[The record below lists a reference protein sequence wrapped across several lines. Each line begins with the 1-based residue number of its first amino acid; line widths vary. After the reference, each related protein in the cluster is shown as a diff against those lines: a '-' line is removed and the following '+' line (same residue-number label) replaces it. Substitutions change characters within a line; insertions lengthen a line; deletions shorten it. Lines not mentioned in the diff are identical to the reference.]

1 MQICLYLFDE
11 NNHSNNNNSSLIVF
25 TMTIDEVKNELSHM
39 EALVLKE
46 LTSFIL
52 QLRRSLEPERKEK
65 LSKLVDSP
73 KNEWISLDEIDSRL
87 GKA

>member
-11 NNHSNNNNSSLIVF
+11 NNHLNNNNSSLIVF